1 MNKQRLQPAR
11 RLWQH
16 WKRIAF
22 TSQTFFQ
29 KKQHNALCAPE
40 YDPSE
45 EDNIVLF
52 SGEKAL
58 PEIPRQVWMYW
69 EDEYLPKSLQLNIEK
84 IRRDNPDHRVHLLN
98 RVTVKEVLP
107 DFIFTSV
114 QLSAQ
119 QKSEVIRLELLLR
132 YGGIAIDCSTLLFE
146 DLSWVHQTHQA
157 RGMDVI
163 GYYRE
168 NATANYLSPV
178 IENWFIAAAPNNP
191 FIREWQK
198 QYAPVKHLG
207 EQNYFSELSKRDD
220 FALLQQKMTEPQQQ
234 LGSLAQQAAM
244 REYRRVNLYLRKCE
258 ANAYY
263 YQRLSNWQSEAFARA
278 VLFHQRPHTPPPVIK
293 LSGNE
298 QLHLD
303 FNLRLGHYNRSSLLG
318 MLMQPLAP
326 LSAPLASSISK
337 ARA

>member
-1 MNKQRLQPAR
+1 MNKKRLQPALA
-11 RLWQH
+11 LWH
-16 WKRIAF
+16 NWKRIAF
-22 TSQTFFQ
+22 TSQTLLQ

-45 EDNIVLF
+45 EDNIVLL
-52 SGEKAL
+52 SGEKDL
-58 PEIPRQVWMYW
+58 PEIPKKVWMYW
-69 EDEYLPKSLQLNIEK
+69 DREYLPTSLTLNIK
-84 IRRDNPDHRVHLLN
+84 RMRRDNPDHEIHLLN
-98 RVTVKEVLP
+98 RLTVKEVLP
-107 DFIFTSV
+107 DFIFTSS
-114 QLSAQ
+114 QLTPQ

-146 DLSWVHQTHQA
+146 DLAWVHRAHQE

-168 NATANYLSPV
+168 ISTVNYLAPV
-178 IENWFIAAAPNNP
+178 IENWFLAAAPNNP

-198 QYAPVKHLG
+198 QYAPIKNLG
-207 EQNYFSELSKRDD
+207 EHNYFAELAKRDD
-220 FALLQQKMTEPQQQ
+220 FSLLTQKIAEPMQQ
-234 LGSLAQQAAM
+234 LGSLAQQVAM

-263 YQRLSNWQSEAFARA
+263 YQRLSDWKSEAFAHA

-303 FNLRLGHYNRSSLLG
+303 FNLRLGNYNRSSLLG
-318 MLMQPLAP
+318 EMMQPRTSP
-326 LSAPLASSISK
+326 PLASPINK

>member
-1 MNKQRLQPAR
+1 MTKKRLQPALT
-11 RLWQH
+11 LWQH
-16 WKRIAF
+16 WQRIAF
-22 TSQTFFQ
+22 TGQTLLQ
-29 KKQHNALCAPE
+29 KKQHTALCAPE

-45 EDNIVLF
+45 EDNIVLL

-58 PEIPRQVWMYW
+58 PEIPKKIWMYW
-69 EDEYLPKSLQLNIEK
+69 DNEYLPKSMALNIQQL
-84 IRRDNPDHRVHLLN
+84 RQDNPDHQVYVLN
-98 RVTVKEVLP
+98 RLTLKEVLP
-107 DFIFTSV
+107 DFIFTST
-114 QLSAQ
+114 QLSEQ

-146 DLSWVHQTHQA
+146 DLSWVHRAHQE
-157 RGMDVI
+157 RRMDVI

-168 NATANYLSPV
+168 IATVNYLAPV
-178 IENWFIAAAPNNP
+178 IENWFLAAAPNNP

-198 QYAPVKHLG
+198 QYAPIKHLG
-207 EQNYFSELSKRDD
+207 AHNYFNELAKRDD
-220 FALLQQKMTEPQQQ
+220 FALLTQKIAEPAQQ

-244 REYRRVNLYLRKCE
+244 REHRRVNLYLRKCE

-263 YQRLSNWQSEAFARA
+263 YQRLNNWQSDAFAHT

-293 LSGNE
+293 LSGIE

-303 FNLRLGHYNRSSLLG
+303 FNLRLGNYNRRSLLG
-318 MLMQPLAP
+318 AMMQPSTP
-326 LSAPLASSISK
+326 LSAPLASPINK